1 MLRIEDDKDFV
12 EKRNYAVKIELLKKS
27 KIVIET
33 MASSSNMKKENFNK
47 QASEERQSQFD
58 EIFKEEL
65 AKIRTK

>member
-33 MASSSNMKKENFNK
+33 MASSNNMKKENFNK